1 MGVNKRYHNREI
13 VSFRIVLACERAKLR
28 VLARRCCLLQRWL
41 EKTRKVLQVGVGVRV
56 RRAPCAVHVR
66 PPRSNE
72 KLVSFR
78 SMLLVMLLY
87 AQPFKC
93 ILLHDHLCLETGT
106 IMLKYAGMVTEG
118 VPFEENRDHQLHE
131 EKGTIIYLYQHR
143 HPKYHHHLQ
152 DRKEYS
158 IPS

>member
-1 MGVNKRYHNREI
+1 MNQRFPNREI
-13 VSFRIVLACERAKLR
+13 VSFRSCVRSCVCSRDGVVSSNAGWKR
-28 VLARRCCLLQRWL
+28 LARSSRSASACACA
-41 EKTRKVLQVGVGVRV
+41 V

-93 ILLHDHLCLETGT
+93 ILLHDHLCSKTGT
-106 IMLKYAGMVTEG
+106 IMLQYAGMVTEG
-118 VPFEENRDHQLHE
+118 IPFEENRDHQLHE
-131 EKGTIIYLYQHR
+131 EKGTITYLYQHR